1 MVTKKHAMFLRDHWT
16 PPTWLL
22 PPGQKIERFFNRDKE
37 QCDVFPGTSRLG
49 ESCDKKNDYNT
60 MASPTPTD
68 PASLAPAR
76 SEVCRAR
83 MVSYIVFNIL
93 AKTAR
98 KITAEY

>member
-1 MVTKKHAMFLRDHWT
+1 MVAKKHAMFLRDHLT

-68 PASLAPAR
+68 PAYLALFDR
-76 SEVCRAR
+76 
-83 MVSYIVFNIL
+83 F
-93 AKTAR
+93 
-98 KITAEY
+98 